1 MIRPPILDLD
11 LVAAPRSTWLGRG
24 VLAAGLACAAIGAA
38 FAVEAWFARQTE
50 QEVLSTLSIE
60 NPQRATRAAADPAL
74 VRSAAI
80 VRREL
85 QMPWGQL
92 LLALERVPSRDVAV
106 LTIEPASAQ
115 RTLRITAD
123 ARHADAMLDYLAQLK
138 QQSLTHVVLT
148 SHQVQAQTP
157 GTPIR
162 FQVQA
167 RWGESVTSAQPAPV
181 LAADA
186 APTATAAVGSSTSA
200 GPERP

>member
-1 MIRPPILDLD
+1 MTRPLILDLD
-11 LVAAPRSTWLGRG
+11 FVAAPRSTWLGRAVLVAG
-24 VLAAGLACAAIGAA
+24 LVCAMAGAALAAD
-38 FAVEAWFARQTE
+38 AWLARQAE
-50 QEVLSTLSIE
+50 QDALSTLALE
-60 NPQRATRAAADPAL
+60 HPPRASLVPADPAL

-106 LTIEPASAQ
+106 LTIEPAAAQ

-123 ARHADAMLDYLAQLK
+123 ARNADAMLDYLAQLK
-138 QQSLTHVVLT
+138 QQSLTQVVLT
-148 SHQVQAQTP
+148 SHQLQAQSP

-167 RWGESVTSAQPAPV
+167 RWGESVTSTQTAPV
-181 LAADA
+181 LAAG
-186 APTATAAVGSSTSA
+186 APPTTTAANGSTKAA
-200 GPERP
+200 GGEQP

>member
-1 MIRPPILDLD
+1 MTLPLVLDLD
-11 LVAAPRSTWLGRG
+11 FVSAPRSTWLGRG
-24 VLAAGLACAAIGAA
+24 VLAAGFVCAAVGAGFSA
-38 FAVEAWFARQTE
+38 DAWLARQAE
-50 QEVLSTLSIE
+50 RDALSRLSLE
-60 NPQRATRAAADPAL
+60 RPQRASRAPADPAL

-80 VRREL
+80 VRSEL

-106 LTIEPASAQ
+106 LAIEPAAAQ

-138 QQSLTHVVLT
+138 QQSLTQVVLT
-148 SHQVQAQTP
+148 SHQLQAQTP

-167 RWGESVTSAQPAPV
+167 RWGESVAGTQAAPV
-181 LAADA
+181 LAAG
-186 APTATAAVGSSTSA
+186 APPTTTAAIGSSQA
-200 GPERP
+200 VGLEQP